1 MCQGSIQY
9 YIDLHCPIM
18 SHLVKGSHVQP
29 DLSIRTGPL
38 GKVSKCRLLE
48 LHLFCSFVVTRLP
61 CGKCNRK
68 KDVGKKNTLSL
79 YHGTSLKC
87 LKCCWKTLHALKT
100 DQTFDRERPFV
111 KPIKSEKMLRLFF
124 VRLYMFIPTQV
135 RSMLWCYVCNIIYI
149 ICISIIVNLWLWS
162 TSAGRR
168 EVTPAALDLIVI
180 IFFGFP
186 SGTSRPWSD
195 TQLCVKLAVPPFFL
209 LHL

>member
-1 MCQGSIQY
+1 
-9 YIDLHCPIM
+9 M

-61 CGKCNRK
+61 CGKCNK
-68 KDVGKKNTLSL
+68 KKVGKKEYLITLSRNL
-79 YHGTSLKC
+79 FVKC

-111 KPIKSEKMLRLFF
+111 KPIKSEKMLRLRLFF

-149 ICISIIVNLWLWS
+149 ICIIVNLWLWS

-168 EVTPAALDLIVI
+168 EVTPAALGLIVI

-195 TQLCVKLAVPPFFL
+195 TQLCVKLAVPPFSF